1 MKKRYKVTDIEWCMD
16 EDDDRT
22 LPTECV
28 VEIDLDDYGYTTE
41 SDMIEY
47 REDEADIIVNE
58 VTERYFSLIYGL
70 NYEEI

>member
-1 MKKRYKVTDIEWCMD
+1 MKKTYKVTDIEWDMD

-22 LPTECV
+22 LPTECI
-28 VEIDLDDYGYTTE
+28 VEIDLDECGYTTE

-58 VTERYFSLIYGL
+58 LTETFCSLICGL
-70 NYEEI
+70 DYEEI

>member
-1 MKKRYKVTDIEWCMD
+1 MKKKYKVTDIEWDMG

-22 LPTECV
+22 LPTELI

-47 REDEADIIVNE
+47 RKDEADIIVNE
-58 VTERYFSLIYGL
+58 VTERYFSLVCGL
-70 NYEEI
+70 DYEEI

>member
-1 MKKRYKVTDIEWCMD
+1 MKKRYKVTDIEWDMD

-22 LPTECV
+22 LPTECI
-28 VEIDLDDYGYTTE
+28 VEIDLDEYGYTTE

-47 REDEADIIVNE
+47 RKDEADIIVDE

-70 NYEEI
+70 DYEEI